1 MLEDKLMLNDDKTEV
16 LLIGTSKQLAKTSIE
31 SIKVGK
37 VDVKLI
43 NTVFLIISFIS
54 WYKFWILLLA

>member
-54 WYKFWILLLA
+54 WYKF